1 MPTSPETIRLSGSN
15 LVFVNTYT
23 SSVSD
28 AYRTAIVA
36 AENELQSHFSNNVT
50 ISVNFGFANL
60 SGSLAQNSFGN
71 SLAHVSY
78 STLANACARM
88 PRRLTTL
95 PPSALPTV
103 DPTGGAGFLIA
114 GGEARLLGLPG
125 AGTSSTPDVT
135 LTLGNAYT
143 WNFDPNNR
151 GAAGGY
157 DAIGTIEHEITE
169 GGFGRVGG
177 LGFQNSAWGPMDLF
191 RFTASGQRD
200 YTGGRD
206 GLATFFSPNGAAG
219 NILTQFHNSVSTAG
233 KFDGQD
239 PADWA
244 IGGDSFGFGGMGV
257 IGILSNTDLRF
268 STPRLDT
275 AHRDGRGA
283 DGRLR

>member
-60 SGSLAQNSFGN
+60 SSALAQNSFGN

-78 STLANACARM
+78 STLANALRSHA
-88 PRRLTTL
+88 TTADDL
-95 PPSALPTV
+95 AAVNALPTV

-114 GGEARLLGLPG
+114 GGEARLFGLPG
-125 AGTSSTPDVT
+125 AGTSATPDVT
-135 LTLGNAYT
+135 LTLGSAYT

-151 GAAGGY
+151 AAAGGY

-191 RFTASGQRD
+191 RFTSSGQRD
-200 YTGGRD
+200 
-206 GLATFFSPNGAAG
+206 
-219 NILTQFHNSVSTAG
+219 
-233 KFDGQD
+233 
-239 PADWA
+239 
-244 IGGDSFGFGGMGV
+244 
-257 IGILSNTDLRF
+257 
-268 STPRLDT
+268 
-275 AHRDGRGA
+275 
-283 DGRLR
+283 